1 MVRKW
6 VIDTSEQGQEGTEDE
21 MAAAI
26 ALVASGEAGIVDLT
40 TEAST
45 PVPFSGA
52 VSGTA
57 TPAVGDHAMQI
68 DAFPVP
74 SAPVTVGGST
84 PGSATPTADSPLPS
98 TSSTIIPLVPHPAK
112 PAEEISIAPDLRLP
126 PAHDAVAALEGID
139 LPLPID
145 VEMGDETPT
154 FTGDE
159 VPLAQEATAGTMD
172 MADLS

>member
-98 TSSTIIPLVPHPAK
+98 TSSTIPLVPHPAK
-112 PAEEISIAPDLRLP
+112 PAEEPSKAPDLSLP
-126 PAHDAVAALEGID
+126 PAHDAVAALER
-139 LPLPID
+139 LELALPID
-145 VEMGDETPT
+145 VEMGDGTPT
-154 FTGDE
+154 FNEDE
-159 VPLAQEATAGTMD
+159 VLLAQEATAGTMD
-172 MADLS
+172 IADL